1 MPDFRTSASLV
12 TVILAITAGVAAAR
26 PLPEGRSLE
35 HAAIAGEHLSVSV
48 FRPASC
54 DIRAILIV
62 LAGKERDS
70 AAYRDES
77 IPLATHECSLVFA
90 PDFPVS
96 RFPVQQY
103 QRGGFPASSPTSVPA
118 SLYMRPLE
126 QWVRNISDEPHLPI
140 ILIGHSAGAQY
151 LERVA
156 AYVPG
161 EETMTIIMNPA
172 TYVEPETETPVP
184 YGFRD
189 WPEPAS
195 LPDLR
200 RYLSRHIAIILGAD
214 DTAPSLPS
222 ELVPHA
228 IEQGRNHLERGQ
240 WAYAQARE
248 QAEKLNV
255 PFGWTITLVPAT
267 GHVASKMLASAEL
280 QDAVESAIRS
290 ASSR

>member
-1 MPDFRTSASLV
+1 MPDFRTSASLAV
-12 TVILAITAGVAAAR
+12 VILAVMAGMATAR

-35 HAAIAGEHLSVSV
+35 HAAIAGEHLDVSV
-48 FRPASC
+48 FKPASC
-54 DIRAILIV
+54 TIRAILIV

-70 AAYRDES
+70 ATYRDNT
-77 IPLATHECSLVFA
+77 IPLARHECSLVFA
-90 PDFPVS
+90 PNFPLS

-103 QRGGFPASSPTSVPA
+103 QRGGFPILSQRAAPA
-118 SLYMRPLE
+118 SLYMKPLE
-126 QWVRNISDEPHLPI
+126 QWARNISDEPHLPI

-161 EETMTIIMNPA
+161 EEVMTVIMNPA

-184 YGFRD
+184 YGFHN
-189 WPEPAS
+189 WPEAAS
-195 LPDLR
+195 LPDLK
-200 RYLSRHIAIILGAD
+200 RYLSRNIAIILGAD
-214 DTAPSLPS
+214 DTTPSLPN
-222 ELVPHA
+222 ERVPDA
-228 IEQGRNHLERGQ
+228 AGQGRNHLERGQ

-248 QAEKLNV
+248 QAERLNV
-255 PFGWTITLVPAT
+255 PFGWTIMLVPAT